1 MQQEPAQSGKELMI
15 KLYSANYCPN
25 CPAAK
30 RKLDKAHLDYTIV
43 DVETPEGRQEAK
55 DNGVR
60 GLPTVRAISPSNEVL
75 ELTGDAINIE
85 RLLKHMGVYD

>member
-1 MQQEPAQSGKELMI
+1 MQQEPVQSGRVYMI
-15 KLYSANYCPN
+15 KLYSTNYCPN

-60 GLPTVRAISPSNEVL
+60 GLPTVMAINPSNEVL